1 MNVSYSIAK
10 GCKRP
15 GCEMVKSLVTSRQTG
30 VHLQPRW
37 NLEECGCEDT
47 PRKKHEEK
55 CFKRKTKGK
64 SALYYDFKMYKS
76 LKILIFLCIL
86 NENENKGQKSARVLC
101 KIQIAK

>member
-15 GCEMVKSLVTSRQTG
+15 GCEMVKSSVTSRQTG
-30 VHLQPRW
+30 AHLQPRW

-55 CFKRKTKGK
+55 RSKLKPKGK
-64 SALYYDFKMYKS
+64 SALYYDFKMSKS
-76 LKILIFLCIL
+76 LKIVHL
-86 NENENKGQKSARVLC
+86 NFPVYIE
-101 KIQIAK
+101 